1 MIKQENKLIKQIVVV
16 LLVATTLLFTFASC
30 KNDTVQT
37 LDVKGEEDLKKANI
51 GVQLGTTG
59 DLYASDYEKDGAT
72 VVKYNKGTDAVQA
85 LKKGKVDCVVIDE
98 QPAKA
103 FVKKN
108 SDLSILENPLTE
120 EEYAICVAKEN
131 TELLA
136 QVNDML
142 AKLEND
148 GTLDKIIGN
157 YIGDE
162 TKGTYQYTSPQGT
175 SRSNGTLVVATN
187 AAFEP
192 YEYVES
198 GKIVGIDIDIA
209 QAIADGLG
217 MELKI
222 EEMEFDSIISAVS
235 SGKAQ
240 LGVSGMT
247 VTEER
252 LQNINFTTP
261 YTTAKQVIIVRNG
274 TSDSTALV
282 SVEKFKN
289 DFIVEN
295 RWQYIAKG
303 LVTTLQISLFASI
316 IGIILGFLIAVARVS
331 CDKTGKFK
339 LLNLLLRGYLTII
352 RGTPAMI
359 QLLIIY
365 YVIFAT
371 SAVDKVL
378 VAIIAF
384 GLNSSAYI
392 AEIVRSGIMSI
403 DEGQFEAGRSLGF
416 SYSQTMTNFILP
428 QAIKNVLPA
437 LGNEFI
443 VLIKETS
450 ISGYIGI
457 MDLTRGGDL
466 IRSRTY
472 DAFLPLIAVALV
484 YLVIVVVL
492 TSLLSKLEKRLKN
505 DGK

>member
-16 LLVATTLLFTFASC
+16 LLVATTILFTFASC
-30 KNDTVQT
+30 KNDAVQT

-59 DLYASDYEKDGAT
+59 DLYASDYEEDGAT

-108 SDLSILENPLTE
+108 SDLSILETPLTE

-136 QVNDML
+136 QVNEIL
-142 AKLEND
+142 AELEAE

-157 YIGDE
+157 YIGDD

-198 GKIVGIDIDIA
+198 GKIVGIDIDIS

-274 TSDSTALV
+274 TSDNTALV

-289 DFIVEN
+289 DFIVES